1 MNDKK
6 KFDAVKMMR
15 ALREEVG
22 KELDGKSY
30 EEQRRYI
37 DERVQLRRSKK
48 GETKSGRK
56 AV

>member
-6 KFDAVKMMR
+6 EFDAVKMMR
-15 ALREEVG
+15 ALREAVG
-22 KELDGKSY
+22 KELEGKSY

-37 DERVQLRRSKK
+37 DERVQLRRSK
-48 GETKSGRK
+48 GETKSDRK

>member
-6 KFDAVKMMR
+6 EFDAVKMMR
-15 ALREEVG
+15 ALREAVG

-37 DERVQLRRSKK
+37 DKRVPLRRRKD
-48 GETKSGRK
+48 ETPPDQK
-56 AV
+56 AG

>member
-1 MNDKK
+1 MKDEKA
-6 KFDAVKMMR
+6 FDAVKMMR
-15 ALREEVG
+15 ELREAVG

-37 DERVQLRRSKK
+37 DEHVQLRKRED
-48 GETKSGRK
+48 ETSSGRK

>member
-1 MNDKK
+1 MKDEKT
-6 KFDAVKMMR
+6 FDAVKMMR
-15 ALREEVG
+15 ALREAVG

-37 DERVQLRRSKK
+37 DEHVQLKK
-48 GETKSGRK
+48 NNTETPSDRK